1 MKARFL
7 HVADC
12 HLGYKQYNLF
22 DRYNDFAR
30 AFIHIM
36 QKAVD
41 ERVDFVLLAGDL
53 FQKRSI
59 DALTLNQA
67 MTGLERL
74 QQANIPCVAIEGNHE
89 LAYYDDQVSWLEFL
103 SHRKLLTL
111 LNPPFV
117 DGVPQLTPYNGRQGA
132 YIDVAPGVRVF
143 GLKYSG
149 ASTARAIVAYAE
161 ALAEMTETRAD
172 ADIAYTILMAHTGV
186 EGMMSGEVGGLS
198 HRVLAQLRPH
208 INYLALGHVHQP
220 FVVDNWVY
228 NPGSPETCSMM
239 EASWPERGYFLVE
252 VDTDAPV
259 EVAAESDEKRRP
271 LLHNARLCVNPRRTF
286 LRHSVKTDLYDSPEA
301 LYSYCADFL
310 KRKARDVATAKGQ
323 DQPVVELQLTGV
335 LPFERSAL
343 DANRLEALV
352 RDAFDPLHVHI
363 RNLSR
368 PAEFAIEYDEGISR
382 AELEQQVLSEL
393 LSRDVRFREQ
403 SGSWTQLALSLK
415 KLVLGDASVESVLQE
430 LDVQVTTI
438 EAANAGSSSAQS
450 GEAEAIHV
458 PNPESGVE

>member
-22 DRYNDFAR
+22 ERYNDFAR

-36 QKAVD
+36 QKAVE

-74 QQANIPCVAIEGNHE
+74 QQANIPCLAIEGNHE

-111 LNPPFV
+111 LNPQFV

-132 YIDVAPGVRVF
+132 YIDVLPGLRVF

-149 ASTARAIVAYAE
+149 ASTARAITAYAE
-161 ALAEMTETRAD
+161 ALANNAQSDPTV
-172 ADIAYTILMAHTGV
+172 AYSILMAHTGV
-186 EGMMSGEVGGLS
+186 EGMMSSEVGGLS
-198 HRVLAQLRPH
+198 HRVLAQVRPH
-208 INYLALGHVHQP
+208 VNYLALGHIHQP
-220 FVVDNWVY
+220 FVVDDWVY

-252 VDTDAPV
+252 VDTDAP
-259 EVAAESDEKRRP
+259 AAAPDEADAKP
-271 LLHNARLCVNPRRTF
+271 VLHRARLCTNPRRTF
-286 LRHSVKTDLYDSPEA
+286 LRYSIKTDLYDSPEA
-301 LYSYCADFL
+301 LYQYCGDFL
-310 KRKARDVATAKGQ
+310 MRKARDDGRAAR
-323 DQPVVELQLTGV
+323 DEPVIELQITGV

-343 DANRLEALV
+343 DANRLEELV
-352 RDAFDPLHVHI
+352 RQAFQPLYVHI

-368 PAEFAIEYDEGISR
+368 PAEFAVEYDEGVSR
-382 AELEQQVLSEL
+382 AELEQQVLAEL
-393 LSRDVRFREQ
+393 LSRDVRFRARSE
-403 SGSWTQLALSLK
+403 SWTQLALSLK
-415 KLVLGDASVESVLQE
+415 KMVLGDASVESLLQE
-430 LDVQVTTI
+430 LDAQVTSI
-438 EAANAGSSSAQS
+438 DALGDADAPRDADAPGDLAAQ
-450 GEAEAIHV
+450 AEGA
-458 PNPESGVE
+458 E

>member
-22 DRYNDFAR
+22 ERYNDFAR

-36 QKAVD
+36 QQAVD

-74 QQANIPCVAIEGNHE
+74 QQAQIPCIAIEGNHE

-103 SHRKLLTL
+103 SHRKLITL
-111 LNPPFV
+111 LNPQFV
-117 DGVPQLTPYNGRQGA
+117 DGIPQLTPYNGRQGA
-132 YIDVAPGVRVF
+132 YIDVLPGLRVF

-149 ASTARAIVAYAE
+149 ASTSRAITAYAD
-161 ALAEMTETRAD
+161 ALASMDDGQSIE
-172 ADIAYTILMAHTGV
+172 YTILMAHTGV

-198 HRVLAQLRPH
+198 HRVLAQVRPH
-208 INYLALGHVHQP
+208 VNYLALGHIHQP
-220 FVVDNWVY
+220 FIVDNWVY

-252 VDTDAPV
+252 VDTEAPSAADEPVDADV
-259 EVAAESDEKRRP
+259 KVDANGDAKP
-271 LLHNARLCVNPRRTF
+271 LLHSAQLCTNPRRTF
-286 LRHSVKTDLYDSPEA
+286 LRYSIKTDLYNSPEA
-301 LYSYCADFL
+301 LYQYCGDYLA
-310 KRKARDVATAKGQ
+310 RKARDDGQ
-323 DQPVVELQLTGV
+323 SAQNEPVVELQLTGV

-343 DANRLEALV
+343 DTNRLEELV
-352 RDAFDPLHVHI
+352 RGAFEPLYVHI

-368 PAEFAIEYDEGISR
+368 PADFAVEYDEGVSR
-382 AELEQQVLSEL
+382 TELEQQVLAEL
-393 LSRDVRFREQ
+393 LSRDVRFRER
-403 SGSWTQLALSLK
+403 SESWTQLALSLK
-415 KLVLGDASVESVLQE
+415 KMVLGDASVESLLQE
-430 LDVQVTTI
+430 LDAQL
-438 EAANAGSSSAQS
+438 AAMDTP
-450 GEAEAIHV
+450 AEGA
-458 PNPESGVE
+458 E

>member
-22 DRYNDFAR
+22 ERYNDFAR

-36 QKAVD
+36 QKAVE

-74 QQANIPCVAIEGNHE
+74 QQANIPCIAIEGNHE

-111 LNPPFV
+111 LNPQFV
-117 DGVPQLTPYNGRQGA
+117 DGAPQLTPYNGRQGA
-132 YIDVAPGVRVF
+132 YIDPLPGLRVF

-149 ASTARAIVAYAE
+149 ASTARAITAYAD
-161 ALAEMTETRAD
+161 ALATMGNDQQKD
-172 ADIAYTILMAHTGV
+172 AQSDAPIEYTILMAHTGV
-186 EGMMSGEVGGLS
+186 EGMMSGDVGGLS
-198 HRVLAQLRPH
+198 HRVLAQVRPH
-208 INYLALGHVHQP
+208 VNYMALGHIHQP
-220 FVVDNWVY
+220 FVVDDWVY

-252 VDTDAPV
+252 VDTETP
-259 EVAAESDEKRRP
+259 VAAAEPNDADARP
-271 LLHNARLCVNPRRTF
+271 ILHRAQLCTNPRRTF
-286 LRHSVKTDLYDSPEA
+286 LRYSIKTDLYDSPEA
-301 LYSYCADFL
+301 LYQYCGDFL
-310 KRKARDVATAKGQ
+310 ARKARDDGRTVQ
-323 DQPVVELQLTGV
+323 SEPVIELQLTGV

-343 DANRLEALV
+343 DTSRLEELV
-352 RDAFDPLHVHI
+352 RNVFSPLHVHI

-368 PAEFAIEYDEGISR
+368 PAEFAVEYDEGISR
-382 AELEQQVLSEL
+382 AELEQQVLTEL
-393 LSRDVRFREQ
+393 LSRDARFRQ
-403 SGSWTQLALSLK
+403 RSDSWTQLALSLK
-415 KLVLGDASVESVLQE
+415 KMVLGDASVESVLQE
-430 LDVQVTTI
+430 LDAQVTI
-438 EAANAGSSSAQS
+438 ADALMDVDVDVQ
-450 GEAEAIHV
+450 AEGA
-458 PNPESGVE
+458 E